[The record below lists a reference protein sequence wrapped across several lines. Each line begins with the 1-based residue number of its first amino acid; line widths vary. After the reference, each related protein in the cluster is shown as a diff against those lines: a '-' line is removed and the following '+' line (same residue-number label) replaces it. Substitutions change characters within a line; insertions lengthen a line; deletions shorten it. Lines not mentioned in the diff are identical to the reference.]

1 MHPPSTILD
10 GFIFCLVN
18 STLNVFY
25 GTPANVIYLIKNV
38 YTLTIYYSALHLL
51 NVGKTEEEYSFF

>member
-10 GFIFCLVN
+10 GFMFCLVN

-25 GTPANVIYLIKNV
+25 GTTTNVSYLIKNV
-38 YTLTIYYSALHLL
+38 YISTIYCSALHLL